1 MFGKLLPPP
10 YAGVEAHVDLLLR
23 CLHPRVRGT
32 LLACGDPAHAVS
44 RAAEFPYRL
53 LVERFY
59 GRLASAPIAPGML
72 AAVTRELRSGR
83 CNLLHLHAPNPLG
96 DLAGLTVAEDVP
108 VALSWHSDIVKQR
121 ALRQLYRP
129 IQRRMIERADSIM
142 VATPQHFE
150 TSSQLKIPGVE
161 KKLTVVP
168 PGFDFSTLDV
178 SLADP
183 AMQERIER
191 FADGRP
197 VLLTVGRHIYY
208 KGYAHLIEAFA
219 RVKAEAVLV
228 MIGVGP
234 LTAALKQ
241 QAQELGTSSRIWFA
255 GEASHSELV
264 AAYHCCNVFTL
275 PSIEPS
281 EAFGMASAE
290 AMACGKPTVVC
301 ELNNGVN
308 FLNRAGST
316 SLAVAPRDAGALAR
330 ALEML
335 LGDAALRQTMGAA
348 ASAWVHSQ
356 FSQGAMRDRTLSVY
370 RSLM

>member
-23 CLHPRVRGT
+23 SLYPRVQGT
-32 LLACGDPAHAVS
+32 LLACGEPAHAVS

-59 GRLASAPIAPGML
+59 GRLASAPIAPGMW
-72 AAVTRELRSGR
+72 AAVRRELRGGR

-121 ALRQLYRP
+121 TLRQLYRP
-129 IQRRMIERADSIM
+129 IQRRMIDRADSIM
-142 VATPQHFE
+142 VATPRHFE
-150 TSSQLKIPGVE
+150 TSLQLKIPGVE
-161 KKLTVVP
+161 KKLSVVP
-168 PGFDFSTLDV
+168 PGFDFSALDV

-183 AMQERIER
+183 AMQERFKR
-191 FADGRP
+191 FAAGRP
-197 VLLTVGRHIYY
+197 MLLTVGRHIYY
-208 KGYAHLIEAFA
+208 KGYAYLVEAFA
-219 RVKAEAVLV
+219 RVKREAVLV

-241 QAQELGTSSRIWFA
+241 QAQELGIASRVWFV
-255 GEASHSELV
+255 GEAGHPELV
-264 AAYHCCNVFTL
+264 AAYHCCDVFTL

-308 FLNRAGST
+308 FLNQAGGT
-316 SLAVAPRDAGALAR
+316 SLSVPPRDVGALAR
-330 ALEML
+330 ALETL
-335 LGDAALRQTMGAA
+335 LGNEALRQTMGAA
-348 ASAWVHSQ
+348 ASSWVHAQ
-356 FSQGAMRDRTLSVY
+356 FSQSAMRDKTLSVY
-370 RSLM
+370 KSLM